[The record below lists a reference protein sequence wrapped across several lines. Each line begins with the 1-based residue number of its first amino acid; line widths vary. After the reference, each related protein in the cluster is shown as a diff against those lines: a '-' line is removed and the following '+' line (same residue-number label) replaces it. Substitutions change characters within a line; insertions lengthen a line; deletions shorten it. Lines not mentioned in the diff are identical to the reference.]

1 MGTVNRDR
9 KKIVL
14 DTVHASSVSKAVW
27 PIHTRMHTD
36 IMDNKSRRLKRR
48 HKLPHAA
55 FAISPPSQGNASKHM
70 STPRLGTSPNAI
82 NLCPAGLASALRIAF
97 SLGIAGL
104 ALVLSLFYSWTM
116 LLILSL
122 ICATITLIMM
132 HLLVNIEHTH
142 LPSAPQYRSN
152 KGKMPHKRVGTGQAQ
167 GTVPTA
173 PVHPDPANTGTIG
186 SQRTGASPVPTRFSL
201 IEQYWSASPAPAATS
216 PTLEETQTS
225 RHQQPDSTI
234 PFPTTPMPATPVI
247 RVLDTIDLSSTNIEH
262 FLDT

>member
-9 KKIVL
+9 QKIVL

-27 PIHTRMHTD
+27 PIHTRMNTAL
-36 IMDNKSRRLKRR
+36 MDHKRRQLKRR

-55 FAISPPSQGNASKHM
+55 FALTPPSQGNAHKQM
-70 STPRLGTSPNAI
+70 SMPRLGTSPNAI

-97 SLGIAGL
+97 SLGVAGL
-104 ALVLSLFYSWTM
+104 ALVLSIFYSWTM

-132 HLLVNIEHTH
+132 HLLVNEE
-142 LPSAPQYRSN
+142 APTRRRRATRQYRSN
-152 KGKMPHKRVGTGQAQ
+152 KGKMPHKRVGTESAQ
-167 GTVPTA
+167 GTIPTA
-173 PVHPDPANTGTIG
+173 PVRPDPANTGAIG
-186 SQRTGASPVPTRFSL
+186 APRTGASPVPTRFSFV
-201 IEQYWSASPAPAATS
+201 TS

-225 RHQQPDSTI
+225 QHQQPNSTI
-234 PFPTTPMPATPVI
+234 LFPTTPMPATPVI